1 MEYYSTIVLAHFCLP
16 LLHNDLPD
24 VIAECYSTKGGKD
37 RSRPYIPVHPLLDHV
52 RWCAVLRHGQC
63 SNAQRRIMRLRSQ
76 LLCKVASFP
85 GLQSSNVLG
94 DWRPGNEAST
104 KRCGQRVSEHG
115 TRNQEP
121 ERGTYEKWLWLAA
134 DGAGLVYVWGAGG
147 ETPTALLSASS
158 CKGGGIQLPHSS
170 MMTLGS
176 QRERDWEGTLYVSA
190 VLQGSGVILQ
200 QQVISTIY
208 FIFCVCSSLI
218 SRHWQEV
225 VTFAWSAINLI
236 YIFSTKTLR
245 FWHNSD
251 LL

>member
-1 MEYYSTIVLAHFCLP
+1 MLFH
-16 LLHNDLPD
+16 
-24 VIAECYSTKGGKD
+24 
-37 RSRPYIPVHPLLDHV
+37 
-52 RWCAVLRHGQC
+52 
-63 SNAQRRIMRLRSQ
+63 QRRQRQIASIHTSSPSSWPCPMMCSTASRSMQ
-76 LLCKVASFP
+76 QRPAKDHAIAIAIIV
-85 GLQSSNVLG
+85 QSSLVPRPSI
-94 DWRPGNEAST
+94 DWRPGNETSA

-158 CKGGGIQLPHSS
+158 CKGGGIQLPPSS

-200 QQVISTIY
+200 QQVICKIY
-208 FIFCVCSSLI
+208 FMFCVCSSLI

-225 VTFAWSAINLI
+225 VTFAWSAINLRFF
-236 YIFSTKTLR
+236 FSTETLR